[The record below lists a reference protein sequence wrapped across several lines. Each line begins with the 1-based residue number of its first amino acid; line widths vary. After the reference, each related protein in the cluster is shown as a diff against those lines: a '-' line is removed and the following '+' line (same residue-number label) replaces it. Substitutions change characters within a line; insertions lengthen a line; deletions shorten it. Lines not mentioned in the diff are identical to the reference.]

1 MNKDK
6 EQDLLELVQRVYY
19 EMVRRAITDLVDK
32 GEPFDHH
39 KIVDMVNEEEAR
51 LIKNN

>member
-19 EMVRRAITDLVDK
+19 EMVRRAIDKLVERNK
-32 GEPFDHH
+32 PFDHYQ
-39 KIVDMVNEEEAR
+39 IIDMVHEEEAR